1 MTPSVPLIPGDA
13 TSSSAAPVQT
23 TYAGPIGMRSTDKFA
38 QRVVYT
44 SKLQSAIKMARTGS
58 NSPTRAGRPD
68 TIDNLWVINGTRF
81 GVFVLTLASVLL
93 DKTGSLHQNSRFWV
107 VFLGI
112 YFLVSVLAYFESKD
126 FRTTR
131 FLGSWPLWID
141 VAVWTLL
148 FSLNSSANAVQFF
161 GLMFAI
167 LLLAVESGFATGVRA
182 TLMASALMLLFMAIT
197 AIWFVG
203 GVSSL
208 SPFPVVSVA
217 LLGFS
222 LSYWGGTKKLDREKF
237 GLITKFCKLSSPRV
251 GIDRILSAITHELQ
265 RFYNVD
271 ECLLV
276 LNGNGNDNYSL
287 YRAIHSVLPDSIHAE
302 KVDSKFGE
310 KLLSLPPSVGAV
322 YREDK
327 GPLSIRERRS
337 PSLNVDTFQSVG
349 LVGQERRTIADLLDT
364 CSYLTVPFRIS
375 SSNPGRLFLLSKSRS
390 RFAEADIRFLSQVV
404 ESLMPGIENIRL
416 VDRLASD
423 AAEHERKRIALDL
436 HDTTIQPFI
445 GLKMGLS
452 AIRRKL
458 DRGDGDVAADVSKL
472 IGFADAELGE
482 LRQYVTGL
490 KGRERTS
497 LVFRD
502 AVHRFVEKF
511 SDASSIKV
519 ELNIDESVKISD
531 RLAAEVF
538 QLIAEGLS
546 NVRRHSESSRALV
559 EMICRNDR
567 LALVIENDSGI
578 GLKDLSSFLPRSICE
593 RCSAIGGH
601 VEVFHGQD
609 GVTKVHISVPL

>member
-13 TSSSAAPVQT
+13 TSSSASPVKT
-23 TYAGPIGMRSTDKFA
+23 TYAGPIGMRSTDKFD
-38 QRVVYT
+38 QRDVYT
-44 SKLQSAIKMARTGS
+44 SKPQTAMKMARTGS
-58 NSPTRAGRPD
+58 NSPTRVGKRD

-81 GVFVLTLASVLL
+81 GVFVLTFASVLL

-112 YFLVSVLAYFESKD
+112 YFSVSVLAYFESKV
-126 FRTTR
+126 FPTSR
-131 FLGSWPLWID
+131 FLGFCPLWID

-161 GLMFAI
+161 GLMFVI
-167 LLLAVESGFATGVRA
+167 LLMAIESGFATGFRA
-182 TLMASALMLLFMAIT
+182 TLASALMLLFIAIK
-197 AIWFVG
+197 AFWFVG
-203 GVSSL
+203 GASSL
-208 SPFPVVSVA
+208 SPFPIVSVA

-265 RFYNVD
+265 RFYDVD

-287 YRAIHSVLPDSIHAE
+287 YRAIQSVLPDSIHAE
-302 KVDSKFGE
+302 KVDSKVGE
-310 KLLSLPPSVGAV
+310 KLLSLPPSVGTV

-327 GPLSIRERRS
+327 GPLSIRARRS
-337 PSLNVDTFQSVG
+337 PSLDVDTFQSVG

-375 SSNPGRLFLLSKSRS
+375 SSNPGRLYLLSKSRS

-458 DRGDGDVAADVSKL
+458 ERGEGDVAADVTKL

-567 LALVIENDSGI
+567 LALVIENDSGS
-578 GLKDLSSFLPRSICE
+578 GLRDLSSFLPRSICE
-593 RCSAIGGH
+593 RSSAIGGH

>member
-1 MTPSVPLIPGDA
+1 
-13 TSSSAAPVQT
+13 
-23 TYAGPIGMRSTDKFA
+23 MRSADKLG
-38 QRVVYT
+38 QRAVYS
-44 SKLQSAIKMARTGS
+44 SKLQPAVKVARTGS
-58 NSPTRAGRPD
+58 NSPTRIGRPD
-68 TIDNLWVINGTRF
+68 PIDDLWVINGTRLGIF
-81 GVFVLTLASVLL
+81 LLTLAAVLF

-112 YFLVSVLAYFESKD
+112 YLIVFSLVYFENKD
-126 FRTTR
+126 VRTSR
-131 FLGSWPLWID
+131 FWGSWPLWID
-141 VAVWTLL
+141 VAVWALV
-148 FSLNSSANAVQFF
+148 FSFNSSANAVQFF

-167 LLLAVESGFATGVRA
+167 LLVATKSGFLTGVGA
-182 TLMASALMLLFMAIT
+182 TLMAIALMLLQMIIRGF
-197 AIWFVG
+197 WFEDEA
-203 GVSSL
+203 SSL
-208 SPFPVVSVA
+208 GPFSLASVA
-217 LLGFS
+217 LLGTT
-222 LSYWGGTKKLDREKF
+222 LSYWGGTKKLDREQF
-237 GLITKFCKLSSPRV
+237 ALITKFCKLSNPRV
-251 GIDRILSAITHELQ
+251 GIDRILGGITHELQ
-265 RFYNVD
+265 RFYKVD
-271 ECLLV
+271 ECFLV
-276 LNGNGNDNYSL
+276 LNGNGNNDYSM
-287 YRAIHSVLPDSIHAE
+287 YRAIQSALPDSIHAE
-302 KVDSKFGE
+302 KVDSKFGQ

-322 YREDK
+322 YNEDRS
-327 GPLSIRERRS
+327 PLFVKERRS
-337 PSLNVDTFQSVG
+337 PSLDVDTFQSVG
-349 LVGQERRTIADLLDT
+349 LDGQEQRTIADLLDT

-375 SSNPGRLFLLSKSRS
+375 SANLGRVYLLSKSRT
-390 RFAEADIRFLSQVV
+390 RFAEVDIRFLSQVI

-452 AIRRKL
+452 AIRSKL
-458 DRGDGDVAADVSKL
+458 ERGEGDVAADISKL

-567 LALVIENDSGI
+567 LALVIENDSGVE
-578 GLKDLSSFLPRSICE
+578 LKELASFLPRSICE
-593 RCSAIGGH
+593 RSSAIGGH
-601 VEVFHGQD
+601 VEVFHGQG